1 MDPEFEYEYVIKETL
16 MVSMRDGI
24 RLSTDLHF
32 PSKDGKTKT
41 EGTFPTL
48 LQRTP
53 YFRASDENTRDAT
66 YFAKRGYVVVI
77 QDVRG
82 LFGSEGRL
90 VSYDGNGVQGP
101 DGYDTV
107 EWIADQSWSNGKVGT
122 WGFSYPGNM
131 AYALLCFAPPHL
143 TSFLACASGTN
154 YWRQGIRHHGA
165 FEMRYFHGSFAAVG
179 RKENDPYGGTKGF
192 DQWLDEWPISR
203 GASSLGKGAEEWY
216 FTIATESDWPGSDN
230 FWARPGHRP
239 ELYYTDMPDIPMLH
253 YTAWYDTYIGS
264 QDHFFT
270 ELSRLKKN
278 PQKMILSP
286 RVHTKDFQLT
296 ISGDIDFGPDLTEDY
311 REFILRWHDQWIRG
325 LDTGIKDEPP
335 VTLFIMGTGS
345 GRKTVEGHLDIGGY
359 WRFEKEWPLKRTQY
373 RKFFLHGDG
382 TLGIIPPE
390 IEKDC
395 SIYQYDPN
403 KPVPTIGGNISAFGD
418 WLLPGGF
425 NQVVT
430 DDVPIYVRG
439 ERILGPLSERDDILV
454 FQTPPLEEDM
464 EVTGPISVRIWIS
477 SDCPDTDFTGKLINV
492 LPPNSDYPDGYALNV
507 VDGIIRCRYR
517 GGRTVQKL
525 LEPGRI
531 YEMEIDLAA
540 TGMIFKKEHRIR
552 LDISSSNYPR
562 FDLNPNTGE
571 PLALHKQTRVANNTL
586 YHDREHPSYLL
597 LPIVP
602 AIE

>member
-1 MDPEFEYEYVIKETL
+1 
-16 MVSMRDGI
+16 
-24 RLSTDLHF
+24 
-32 PSKDGKTKT
+32 
-41 EGTFPTL
+41 
-48 LQRTP
+48 
-53 YFRASDENTRDAT
+53 
-66 YFAKRGYVVVI
+66 
-77 QDVRG
+77 
-82 LFGSEGRL
+82 
-90 VSYDGNGVQGP
+90 
-101 DGYDTV
+101 
-107 EWIADQSWSNGKVGT
+107 
-122 WGFSYPGNM
+122 
-131 AYALLCFAPPHL
+131 
-143 TSFLACASGTN
+143 
-154 YWRQGIRHHGA
+154 
-165 FEMRYFHGSFAAVG
+165 
-179 RKENDPYGGTKGF
+179 
-192 DQWLDEWPISR
+192 
-203 GASSLGKGAEEWY
+203 
-216 FTIATESDWPGSDN
+216 
-230 FWARPGHRP
+230 
-239 ELYYTDMPDIPMLH
+239 
-253 YTAWYDTYIGS
+253 
-264 QDHFFT
+264 
-270 ELSRLKKN
+270 LKKN
-278 PQKMILSP
+278 PQKIILSP

-296 ISGDIDFGPDLTEDY
+296 ISGDIDFGPDLAEDY
-311 REFILRWHDQWIRG
+311 RDFILRWHDQWIRG
-325 LDTGIKDEPP
+325 LDTGVKDEPP
-335 VTLFIMGTGS
+335 VKLFIMGTGS
-345 GRKTVEGHLDIGGY
+345 GRKTVDGHLDIGGY

-403 KPVPTIGGNISAFGD
+403 NPVPTIGGNISAFGD

-439 ERILGPLSERDDILV
+439 ERILGPLSERNDILV

-492 LPPNSDYPDGYALNV
+492 FPPNTDYPDGYALNL

-571 PLALHKQTRVANNTL
+571 PLALHEQTRVANNTL